1 MCNDFKPGTVLG
13 PGDKTKSLGCILEG
27 RKDKKRLWKKKI
39 RVRKVEKA
47 FGCSGKTSMLVT
59 EKSDKQ

>member
-27 RKDKKRLWKKKI
+27 RKDKKRLWKKK
-39 RVRKVEKA
+39 
-47 FGCSGKTSMLVT
+47 SG
-59 EKSDKQ
+59 